1 MWGDCLTA
9 LGAIDTS
16 VEIHLEAEDTLMILG
31 VRLHDIP
38 MWIQRPHVSF
48 YKGDAPISADKQHG
62 SQASA
67 VILLAIR

>member
-1 MWGDCLTA
+1 MWEYCLAA

-16 VEIHLEAEDTLMILG
+16 VEIYLIVEDTLTILD

-38 MWIQRPHVSF
+38 MWIQHPHVSF
-48 YKGDAPISADKQHG
+48 YKGDAPIPADKQHG
-62 SQASA
+62 SQARA